1 MDVHNEFELG
11 NAIWK
16 TQEGDTIVLNNGNY
30 GFLPLKDGVNY
41 DFQGATVADVL
52 GLQKMFDG
60 VWEMGKVKT
69 EILNPEIVKSNI
81 KLYYIFETK
90 LPFNS
95 RFTKPYSFAHANG
108 SYIKIL
114 GNSKI
119 EFSIESNREKADD
132 QLPKGVVVI
141 IVPVLDDYDIKK
153 ADPRY
158 IQSISENGLNVAEI
172 TEKLIEAAL
181 EKEKKENIEKT
192 EINRCIGLKL
202 NDLEYKALWTLNSF
216 IKDYARIVDE
226 DKIRGYNT
234 TEFKDGLRFKVVKN
248 LNDKSEFINV
258 TVINYVNL
266 EPEQDKINTLRFNF
280 LSSQEFS
287 ISEYT
292 SYHLNHLNYSFATI
306 GMYQEFEF
314 LWENTRPSVYN
325 LSNSNEK
332 NKWKFIEYFTN
343 DLNTKKY
350 LAEMIN
356 ARNWIIHSKK
366 IKTENKDKVNSNW
379 SNILKKDDWKAEVL
393 NEYQIYALK
402 RPFYWYKALKDFKI
416 EFDKKI
422 SKLV

>member
-11 NAIWK
+11 NAIWTAK
-16 TQEGDTIVLNNGNY
+16 EGDTIVLKNGNY
-30 GFLPLKDGVNY
+30 GYLPFKDGVNY
-41 DFQGATVADVL
+41 DFQGATVASIL
-52 GLQKMFDG
+52 ELEKMFDG
-60 VWEMGKVKT
+60 DCEMGKVKT
-69 EILNPEIVKSNI
+69 EKTEILNPKIVKSNI

-119 EFSIESNREKADD
+119 EFSIESNGEKADD

-158 IQSISENGLNVAEI
+158 IQSISENGFNVAEI
-172 TEKLIEAAL
+172 TEKLIEAEL

-192 EINRCIGLKL
+192 EINRSIGLKL

-292 SYHLNHLNYSFATI
+292 SYHLNHLNYTFATI
-306 GMYQEFEF
+306 GMYQEFEA
-314 LWENTRPSVYN
+314 LWEQIVP
-325 LSNSNEK
+325 EK
-332 NKWKFIEYFTN
+332 SDKWGFIESIST
-343 DLNTKKY
+343 DADIKKY

-366 IKTENKDKVNSNW
+366 IKTENKDKEKNNNW
-379 SNILKKDDWKAEVL
+379 SNILKCNWDAEVL

-402 RPFYWYKALKDFKI
+402 RPFYWHKALKDFKI
-416 EFDKKI
+416 EFDKKFP
-422 SKLV
+422 S